1 MMGLSKIRNEDQD
14 KEKAILYQLFQHSD
28 RFEST
33 VFNSGAGSGK
43 TYALVECL
51 KYIVEK
57 NRERLKHHNQKIA
70 CITYTNVAANN
81 IKAQIGA
88 SDIVEIA
95 TIHDR
100 VWHIIS
106 GQKSALLSLHI
117 EKLNSGI
124 AELDEQLSNKDDYKK
139 YRELNKESQEHFF
152 QIMIENKTNYNKAY
166 NLKAKEFKDA
176 MPNEIRREYAEL
188 ISNVSK
194 FKGLVDKLFRRKRYL
209 DCLEKISKGEKGYK
223 VVNYDP
229 MYNRDRLDKM
239 RISHDTLL
247 EYGFKL
253 IQKYPKM
260 RQIVI
265 DSYPYIL
272 IDEYQ
277 DTANIVVEIMNSIE
291 QYAKEIKHDIFIEY
305 FGDSVQNIYDTGVGT
320 KLRQLHSNLVA
331 VTKLYNRRSY
341 TEVINVANKVR
352 NDEINQKSIYSD
364 SEGGSV
370 KLYFGNQDVVRKF
383 IDLCVKQ
390 WNINMKNPLH
400 CLFATN
406 QMVADYSGFSNVYK
420 AFKNAGVYQGIGYKQ
435 LNTELLSH
443 DTIRLG
449 KVQSLLYRLMKLY
462 TEVREKKQ
470 ALRDILPTDEYRNIS
485 FSDLKKLIALLQSL
499 NGNTLDELLVDI
511 FGKYKASSDKAY
523 KFIVERI
530 LDIDEISYEGVLKY
544 FLHSLYDSYDEEV
557 ETKQIVGEILNL
569 RIEEVLCWFH
579 YVNRDEGKE
588 IYYHTFHSTKGL
600 EYENVIIILL

>member
-1 MMGLSKIRNEDQD
+1 MMGLSKISNEDQD
-14 KEKAILYQLFQHSD
+14 KEKEILNQLFQYSD

-51 KYIVEK
+51 KYIVEQ

-81 IKAQIGA
+81 IKVQIGA

-176 MPNEIRREYAEL
+176 MPDEIRREYAEL

-229 MYNRDRLDKM
+229 M
-239 RISHDTLL
+239 
-247 EYGFKL
+247 
-253 IQKYPKM
+253 
-260 RQIVI
+260 V
-265 DSYPYIL
+265 
-272 IDEYQ
+272 
-277 DTANIVVEIMNSIE
+277 
-291 QYAKEIKHDIFIEY
+291 
-305 FGDSVQNIYDTGVGT
+305 
-320 KLRQLHSNLVA
+320 
-331 VTKLYNRRSY
+331 
-341 TEVINVANKVR
+341 
-352 NDEINQKSIYSD
+352 
-364 SEGGSV
+364 
-370 KLYFGNQDVVRKF
+370 
-383 IDLCVKQ
+383 
-390 WNINMKNPLH
+390 
-400 CLFATN
+400 
-406 QMVADYSGFSNVYK
+406 
-420 AFKNAGVYQGIGYKQ
+420 
-435 LNTELLSH
+435 
-443 DTIRLG
+443 
-449 KVQSLLYRLMKLY
+449 
-462 TEVREKKQ
+462 
-470 ALRDILPTDEYRNIS
+470 
-485 FSDLKKLIALLQSL
+485 
-499 NGNTLDELLVDI
+499 
-511 FGKYKASSDKAY
+511 
-523 KFIVERI
+523 
-530 LDIDEISYEGVLKY
+530 
-544 FLHSLYDSYDEEV
+544 
-557 ETKQIVGEILNL
+557 
-569 RIEEVLCWFH
+569 
-579 YVNRDEGKE
+579 
-588 IYYHTFHSTKGL
+588 
-600 EYENVIIILL
+600 

>member
-1 MMGLSKIRNEDQD
+1 MGLSKISNEDQD
-14 KEKAILYQLFQHSD
+14 KEKEILNQLFQYSD

-51 KYIVEK
+51 KYIVEQ

-88 SDIVEIA
+88 SDIVDIT

-124 AELDEQLSNKDDYKK
+124 EELDEQLSNKDDYKK
-139 YRELNKESQEHFF
+139 YRELHKELQEHFF
-152 QIMIENKTNYNKAY
+152 QLMFENKTNYNKAY

-176 MPNEIRREYAEL
+176 MPDEIRREYAEL

-223 VVNYDP
+223 EVDYDP

-277 DTANIVVEIMNSIE
+277 DTANIVVEIMNSIG
-291 QYAKEIKHDIFIEY
+291 QYAKEIKHDIFIAY

-320 KLRQLHSNLVA
+320 KLRQLHPNLVA

-341 TEVINVANKVR
+341 TEVIDVANKVR

-370 KLYFGNQDVVRKF
+370 KLYFGNQPVR
-383 IDLCVKQ
+383 
-390 WNINMKNPLH
+390 
-400 CLFATN
+400 
-406 QMVADYSGFSNVYK
+406 
-420 AFKNAGVYQGIGYKQ
+420 
-435 LNTELLSH
+435 
-443 DTIRLG
+443 
-449 KVQSLLYRLMKLY
+449 
-462 TEVREKKQ
+462 
-470 ALRDILPTDEYRNIS
+470 
-485 FSDLKKLIALLQSL
+485 
-499 NGNTLDELLVDI
+499 
-511 FGKYKASSDKAY
+511 
-523 KFIVERI
+523 
-530 LDIDEISYEGVLKY
+530 
-544 FLHSLYDSYDEEV
+544 
-557 ETKQIVGEILNL
+557 
-569 RIEEVLCWFH
+569 
-579 YVNRDEGKE
+579 
-588 IYYHTFHSTKGL
+588 
-600 EYENVIIILL
+600 